1 MERHSYAVSALV
13 LWCLRTST
21 YVLLPVQY
29 GRTSEMDD
37 KGPRSFRLIFH
48 VQAWTYT
55 HGTMWGLYVFA
66 ILTCLL
72 SSVVDAVRVF
82 VCQAETAS
90 I

>member
-1 MERHSYAVSALV
+1 
-13 LWCLRTST
+13 
-21 YVLLPVQY
+21 
-29 GRTSEMDD
+29 MDD